1 MRVISRGVRLDL
13 AVDPKADPVATPAW
27 GEFFD
32 PELMAS
38 GTLYLDE
45 KDMQPDPRREY
56 VSAEEILKDRRVA
69 K

>member
-1 MRVISRGVRLDL
+1 MRVISRGLSL
-13 AVDPKADPVATPAW
+13 ELQVDRNAAPRATPAW

-32 PELMAS
+32 PQLMAT

-45 KDMQPDPRREY
+45 KDCQPDPQRTY
-56 VSAEEILKDRRVA
+56 LNADEILKERRS

>member
-1 MRVISRGVRLDL
+1 MRVISRGLSLELRFDRNAAPL
-13 AVDPKADPVATPAW
+13 ATPAW

-32 PELMAS
+32 PQLMAT

-45 KDMQPDPRREY
+45 KDIAPDPRRTY
-56 VSAEEILKDRRVA
+56 LNADEILKERRS